1 MFFFYFLFDELC
13 RLTTNNKMKMTL
25 IGVKSCDKDLAG
37 RTSSILHKSNP
48 GFSFYILESPKNNL
62 HSGNITLMDALSQN
76 KYFLF
81 YIVCNMY
88 LFTFFD

>member
-1 MFFFYFLFDELC
+1 
-13 RLTTNNKMKMTL
+13 LTTNNKMKMTL
-25 IGVKSCDKDLAG
+25 IGVKSCDRDLAG
-37 RTSSILHKSNP
+37 RTSSILHKSNL

-62 HSGNITLMDALSQN
+62 HSGNVTLMDALSQN
-76 KYFLF
+76 NYFFF